1 MISQVIDFVTERY
14 HKKTRQTG
22 EPALQ
27 HPLRVMKRL
36 QDLELPQKVLIVA
49 LLHDVCEDSD
59 LCYENIIDDF
69 GYEIGMMVYFLSKKD
84 KSCFSATEEG
94 KMLRLKHYLKKL
106 DFARKHYPE
115 VLLVKMS
122 DQIDNLLTLDA
133 FSADKQKEQLDE
145 VKEHFIPVYDQ
156 AKLEVPHGLRAVFH
170 TLYKQLEEALV
181 AGYQKLG
188 LSGAAA

>member
-1 MISQVIDFVTERY
+1 MIAEVIDFVTERY
-14 HKKTRQTG
+14 HQKTRQTG

-36 QDLELPQKVLIVA
+36 QDMDLPQRVLIVA

-59 LCYENIIDDF
+59 LCHEDIIDDF

-94 KMLRLKHYLKKL
+94 KMLRLKHYLKKI
-106 DFARKHYPE
+106 DFARRHYPD

-122 DQIDNLLTLDA
+122 DQIDNLLSLEA
-133 FSADKQKEQLDE
+133 FPIEKQKEQIQE
-145 VKEHFIPVYDQ
+145 VQQYFLPVYDQ
-156 AKLEVPHGLRAVFH
+156 AKLDFPSELRPVFH
-170 TLYKQLEEALV
+170 ELYKELEEALLT
-181 AGYQKLG
+181 AYRKLD
-188 LSGAAA
+188 SAEAA